1 MQLCSISMSKMFMQR
16 TLAKWMQMMV
26 DHRHRHFTLLFPL
39 PGRKRSK
46 IFACFL
52 ASHYGGF
59 SSDAIYWE
67 WSFLTIPFHEVPQ
80 TPCSI
85 LPCLVFIALWSLV
98 TVLLLTGWL
107 SLPLAVSTMRVGDLP
122 LWFTTLFQCPE
133 SCSVYSRCAWI
144 SSWWTDER
152 MKCSCFCCKGKD
164 YLGKDEQLQTK
175 LKTYF
180 T

>member
-98 TVLLLTGWL
+98 TVCFLHFYCCSFEDVCMYAQLLQSCLTLCDSMDCSPQTSYVQGIIL
-107 SLPLAVSTMRVGDLP
+107 ELNFSL
-122 LWFTTLFQCPE
+122 FE
-133 SCSVYSRCAWI
+133 IYS
-144 SSWWTDER
+144 SNN
-152 MKCSCFCCKGKD
+152 
-164 YLGKDEQLQTK
+164 
-175 LKTYF
+175 
-180 T
+180 

>member
-1 MQLCSISMSKMFMQR
+1 MFMQR

-39 PGRKRSK
+39 PGRKHSK

-59 SSDAIYWE
+59 GSDAIYWE
-67 WSFLTIPFHEVPQ
+67 WLFLTIPFHEVPQ

-85 LPCLVFIALWSLV
+85 LPCLIFIALWSLV

-107 SLPLAVSTMRVGDLP
+107 SLPLACKHHESWGLTSLIHHAISNAQNHARCTVGMHEYP
-122 LWFTTLFQCPE
+122 
-133 SCSVYSRCAWI
+133 I
-144 SSWWTDER
+144 
-152 MKCSCFCCKGKD
+152 G
-164 YLGKDEQLQTK
+164 EQMSKWNAHIFVVKEKIT
-175 LKTYF
+175 
-180 T
+180 